1 MLNTRLI
8 EAKNNKKCSIL
19 VFQHQ
24 EEVQLQDYY
33 LRGFIAMSTFINKGL
48 QMKISQ
54 AEWYKMHSGWPRG
67 LKCGSAAARNAGIAS
82 SNPAG
87 ACLSVC
93 FECCVLSG
101 TGLCDRPIT
110 RPEDSH

>member
-54 AEWYKMHSGWPRG
+54 AE
-67 LKCGSAAARNAGIAS
+67 
-82 SNPAG
+82 
-87 ACLSVC
+87 
-93 FECCVLSG
+93 
-101 TGLCDRPIT
+101 
-110 RPEDSH
+110 